1 LILYL
6 LDGDKIDKII
16 KAMENSQNKN
26 ETLSK
31 IKNNLILKA
40 QNLESLIKIIEEEN
54 NNNYKLLDK
63 PKKFFNEEN
72 KDIEYVKQSND
83 ILNKLKMQLKQVNF
97 CNYKDSE
104 KYIKNEKLLN
114 ILYTNEKE
122 KNDDIENIKNTI
134 KKYKYYKFFL
144 NYIFFPLL
152 IFIIIIPFIYS
163 KINLEFNINDN
174 YNLIE
179 INWDIFNKSK
189 KIAQN
194 ESTKYPFE
202 QILNSDFKENT
213 DEKIIKDNQQKYL
226 NDTIII
232 GIDLGSI
239 NTGYSY
245 SIKPINHD
253 NEKIKII
260 NEKKYPNEIE
270 ISRNEQKGLKYALK
284 ASVSLA
290 NYGFEELNN
299 INFIKGIKNLI
310 YMDKYNNDNLCYFYP
325 NEFVNEFNITNGF
338 KEYLL
343 MIKNDILKKLKED
356 KININKIKW
365 ILSVPQCWYQFEKQ
379 IILNS
384 AIESGLS
391 DVSFIYESESAALSL
406 YLENTIPNDFIKR
419 KKNIIL
425 IDVGGINTQLSIYE
439 LNNNYIN
446 EKVQIENNIIKN
458 TGFLNIVDKIIK
470 VLEEALGKK
479 NIIKIKKEDPG
490 SWIGILKDIQKAIEN
505 IYKLDGIEIFDI
517 YLPFSFQG
525 QYEYKY
531 ESEKGIKKYI
541 IKYESY
547 NLIFPA
553 GLIGNFIYESMNNI
567 LNNITNII
575 NEMKSKRIAIN
586 NIIVTGGF
594 SKNKIFQNEIKNHFI
609 EYSHMHIYFL
619 SSNDNAISKGE
630 VYYGLN
636 NSKINNRLSTE
647 TIGIK
652 IDNKI
657 QILLKKGD
665 NMNNSFSKTIF
676 IKPTRDNNNL
686 IQMNIYASNTNELLT
701 ENDFIGRLMIPLNGN
716 NNDVIMI
723 KIKYDVVLT
732 FKAYNKKNGKEI
744 KTKFEYFK

>member
-1 LILYL
+1 
-6 LDGDKIDKII
+6 
-16 KAMENSQNKN
+16 MEQFQNKK

-31 IKNNLILKA
+31 KKNNLILKVE
-40 QNLESLIKIIEEEN
+40 NLESLIKIIEEQN
-54 NNNYKLLDK
+54 NNNYKLLDELK
-63 PKKFFNEEN
+63 QFFNGEN
-72 KDIEYVKQSND
+72 KDTEYVKQLNEK
-83 ILNKLKMQLKQVNF
+83 LNKLKMQLNQVNF

-114 ILYTNEKE
+114 FLYINEKE
-122 KNDDIENIKNTI
+122 KNDDIENIKNKI

-144 NYIFFPLL
+144 NLIFFPLF
-152 IFIIIIPFIYS
+152 IFIIIPILYS
-163 KINLEFNINDN
+163 KINFDFNSISNS
-174 YNLIE
+174 NLIE

-189 KIAQN
+189 EIAQN

-202 QILNSDFKENT
+202 QLLNSDFKENK
-213 DEKIIKDNQQKYL
+213 DENIIIDNQQKGL
-226 NDTIII
+226 NNTIII

-239 NTGYSY
+239 NTGFSY
-245 SIKPINHD
+245 SVKSINDD
-253 NEKIKII
+253 NEKLKII

-270 ISRNEQKGLKYALK
+270 ISRNEHKGLKYALK

-310 YMDKYNNDNLCYFYP
+310 YMNKYNNDNLCYFYP
-325 NEFVNEFNITNGF
+325 SEFVNEFNITNVF

-365 ILSVPQCWYQFEKQ
+365 ILSLPQCWHQFEKQ

-391 DVSFIYESESAALSL
+391 DISFIYESESAALSL
-406 YLENTIPNDFIKR
+406 YLENSIPNDFIKR
-419 KKNIIL
+419 KKNVIL
-425 IDVGGINTQLSIYE
+425 IDVGGIYTQLSIYE
-439 LNNNYIN
+439 LNNNYIS
-446 EKVQIENNIIKN
+446 EKVQIKNNIIKN
-458 TGFLNIVDKIIK
+458 TGFLNIVEKIIN
-470 VLEEALGKK
+470 VLEKTLGKN
-479 NIIKIKKEDPG
+479 NIIKIKKEEPG
-490 SWIGILKDIQKAIEN
+490 SWIRILKDIQKAIEN
-505 IYKLDGIEIFDI
+505 TYKLDGIEIFDI
-517 YLPFSFQG
+517 YIPFSFQG

-531 ESEKGIKKYI
+531 ETEKGIKKYI

-567 LNNITNII
+567 LNNITNIM
-575 NEMKSKRIAIN
+575 NEIKSKRIAIN

-609 EYSHMHIYFL
+609 ENTHIHIYFL
-619 SSNDNAISKGE
+619 SSCDNAISKGE

-636 NSKINNRLSTE
+636 NSKIYNRFSTE

-657 QILLKKGD
+657 QILLKKSD
-665 NMNNSFSKTIF
+665 KMNNSFTKTIF
-676 IKPTRDNNNL
+676 IKPIRDNNNL
-686 IQMNIYASNTNELLT
+686 IQINIYASNTNELLT

-732 FKAYNKKNGKEI
+732 FKAYNTKNGKEI
-744 KTKFEYFK
+744 KTKFEYLK